1 MRNYR
6 KDYKKNY
13 RCFQWILFV
22 ILFIYPFCAFAASL
36 TEEPLEVFTLEQ
48 TIKRAL
54 ASNLN
59 LQRSKEA
66 VNEAAAVRNAQATN
80 FLPTLTATYRY
91 THHNEAM
98 TSPSFTTPDIN
109 ITGPPAFTIPG
120 MTIPGYIVQPQDE
133 YAFVLTATQPLFT
146 GFGLMNGYRLADLG
160 LDAARINEKLT
171 RLEIIYKA
179 KEAFYLL
186 LKARKILD
194 VVEETVSQVS
204 AHRDVAANFYEVGLI
219 PLNDLLK
226 SEVELANVK
235 QELVSA
241 ENNLELAR
249 SNYNLVLHRP
259 VNSPV
264 EIVDIFS
271 YMPFENNLD
280 YCLAVANRNRL
291 EVKIATLQ
299 VKMAKTEMRIAQK
312 DYFPT
317 VTLQSNYY
325 QLGTDWDVHGGE
337 GIMDTYSWDVVAE
350 AQWNFW
356 EWGRS
361 YFQVKEKESRVKQAQ
376 LQLETLEDQILL
388 EVKRSYLKTRE
399 AEKNIVTIKKAI
411 HQAQEN
417 FRITQ
422 ERYKEQM
429 STSTDVLDAQTLL
442 SRTMT
447 NYYNAL
453 YNLKLSKASLYKSMS
468 VESIQ

>member
-1 MRNYR
+1 
-6 KDYKKNY
+6 
-13 RCFQWILFV
+13 
-22 ILFIYPFCAFAASL
+22 
-36 TEEPLEVFTLEQ
+36 
-48 TIKRAL
+48 
-54 ASNLN
+54 
-59 LQRSKEA
+59 KEA
-66 VNEAAAVRNAQATN
+66 TAVRNGQATN

-91 THHNEAM
+91 THHNEEM
-98 TSPSFTTPDIN
+98 TSQPFTIPDID
-109 ITGPPAFTIPG
+109 ITIPPTITIPG
-120 MTIPGYIVQPQDE
+120 MTIPGYVLRPEDE
-133 YAFVLTATQPLFT
+133 YAFVFTATQPIFT
-146 GFGLMNGYRLADLG
+146 GFGLINGYRLADMG
-160 LDAARINEKLT
+160 LDSARINEKLT

-179 KEAFYLL
+179 TEGFFLL
-186 LKARKILD
+186 LKAQKILD
-194 VVEETVSQVS
+194 VVQETVSQVS
-204 AHRDVAANFYEVGLI
+204 AHRNVAANFYEVGMI

-226 SEVELANVK
+226 AEVELANAK
-235 QELVSA
+235 QELVST

-249 SNYNLVLHRP
+249 SNYNLILHRP

-271 YMPFENNLD
+271 YTPFENDLD

-317 VTLQSNYY
+317 VMLRYNYY
-325 QLGTDWDVHGGE
+325 QLGTEWDVQGGE
-337 GIMDTYSWDVVAE
+337 GIQDTYSWDVVAE

-361 YFQVKEKESRVKQAQ
+361 YFHVKEKESRLKQAQ

-388 EVKRSYLKTRE
+388 EVKQSYLKTRE

-411 HQAQEN
+411 HQAREN
-417 FRITQ
+417 YRITT
-422 ERYKEQM
+422 ERYKEQL
-429 STSTDVLDAQTLL
+429 STSTDVIDAQTLL

-453 YNLKLSKASLYKSMS
+453 YDLKLSKASLYKSMS